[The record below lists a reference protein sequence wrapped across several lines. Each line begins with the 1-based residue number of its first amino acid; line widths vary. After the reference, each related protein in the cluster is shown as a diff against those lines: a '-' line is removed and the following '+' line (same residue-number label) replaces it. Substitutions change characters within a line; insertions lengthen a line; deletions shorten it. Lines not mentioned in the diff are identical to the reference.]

1 VPSAVSDASV
11 LPHRPAHE
19 SRRSGS
25 GPQPQDQT
33 TPFAMLLDTPAAD
46 ARPTRNERTESGRPP
61 RERADDAGVD
71 HAPDAPSSDA
81 APADR
86 SNNESVESE
95 PEPTEAA
102 GETAPDTV
110 AQQSDS
116 QGADT
121 DNTADATALAEVA
134 VAATQPVPV
143 APVTAQTAVAATGTQ
158 SEVLAATP
166 VVEAPSIVPAAAPQT
181 ETPEIAAADSAGKPQ
196 QVQADKAA
204 PEKAAGETMPAL
216 PVQDEGKAGD
226 GKEQGE
232 FKQAHAQPAQA
243 QADKTEKPARPAADK
258 SGPAVDTATMQADTN
273 SVPAPDAAQPLAH
286 ASAQHQTQAAA
297 ATQSAAPG
305 QQAAAV
311 PVAGLAIEIAT
322 QARAGKNRFEI
333 RLDPPELG
341 RIDVRLDVDRDG
353 NVTSRLVVDRVETLD
368 LLRRDAQQ
376 IERALNQ
383 AGLKTSDNALQF
395 SLRDQG
401 AQQQNA
407 QDENGRRSAQLVMP
421 DDELAA
427 AEIARGYGRLLGR
440 AGGLDIRV

>member
-1 VPSAVSDASV
+1 
-11 LPHRPAHE
+11 
-19 SRRSGS
+19 
-25 GPQPQDQT
+25 
-33 TPFAMLLDTPAAD
+33 MLLDTPAAD
-46 ARPTRNERTESGRPP
+46 ARPARSERTDSTRPP
-61 RERADDAGVD
+61 RERADDAGMD
-71 HAPDAPSSDA
+71 RPPDAPPSDT

-86 SNNESVESE
+86 SNNDAAEAE

-102 GETAPDTV
+102 GETASNTV
-110 AQQSDS
+110 AEQSDS
-116 QGADT
+116 QGAGT
-121 DNTADATALAEVA
+121 VNTADATALAENTLA
-134 VAATQPVPV
+134 TTQPAPV
-143 APVTAQTAVAATGTQ
+143 APVIAAVTEQTAVATTGTE
-158 SEVLAATP
+158 SEALTAIPT
-166 VVEAPSIVPAAAPQT
+166 VESPSTAPAAAPQT
-181 ETPEIAAADSAGKPQ
+181 ETPETATAETAGKPHQ
-196 QVQADKAA
+196 AQADKAA
-204 PEKAAGETMPAL
+204 PEKAAAGNTPAL
-216 PVQDEGKAGD
+216 PVQDQSKASD
-226 GKEQGE
+226 GKDQNE
-232 FKQAHAQPAQA
+232 FKQAHAQPAQT
-243 QADKTEKPARPAADK
+243 QADKAEKPTRPATDK
-258 SGPAVDTATMQADTN
+258 SGPALDTANMQADN
-273 SVPAPDAAQPLAH
+273 NAAPAPDAAQPLTH
-286 ASAQHQTQAAA
+286 ASAHNQTQAASS
-297 ATQSAAPG
+297 TQPASQS

-407 QDENGRRSAQLVMP
+407 QDENGRKTAQLVVS
-421 DDELAA
+421 DDDLAA
-427 AEIARGYGRLLGR
+427 AEVARGYGRLLGR